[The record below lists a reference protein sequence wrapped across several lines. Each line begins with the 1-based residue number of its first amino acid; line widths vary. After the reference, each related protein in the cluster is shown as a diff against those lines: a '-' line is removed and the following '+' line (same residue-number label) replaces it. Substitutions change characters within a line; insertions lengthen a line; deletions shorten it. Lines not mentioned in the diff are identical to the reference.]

1 MFVAP
6 LPGGEPLPP
15 DVQRFA
21 DEIRLVQQ
29 RIQRLAATRVDAAT
43 WSRELRRAV
52 QAGRHDVAEGR
63 ALLARLA
70 SKLTEDEAG
79 QSGSGR

>member
-1 MFVAP
+1 MCVVP
-6 LPGGEPLPP
+6 LSRGEPLPA

-21 DEIRLVQQ
+21 EEIRLVQQ
-29 RIQRLAATRVDAAT
+29 RIQRLPVTRIDAAT
-43 WSRELRRAV
+43 WSRHLRRAV

-70 SKLTEDEAG
+70 SELAESEAG
-79 QSGSGR
+79 RGGSGR